1 MHILLAEHHGLCFGV
16 RDALKRAETLA
27 AAGPLTVLGELV
39 HNPVALARLRD
50 RGARQG
56 DLADLASAAPNSRVL
71 VTAHGASDERRRAWR
86 DAGFQ
91 VHDTTCPLVRRAHAS
106 LATLVAAGYQPVVI
120 GRADHAEV
128 RGLTG
133 DFPGAVTVETEADLA
148 NVPEATRYGVVA
160 QTTQPLAKVR
170 ALVDTL
176 RAARPGAE
184 VVYRDTV
191 CQPTKDRQAA
201 LAKLLAEAEVIIV
214 VGGRGSNNTRQLV
227 LAAEGAGRRAHQI
240 ERPDELDPAWLDGA
254 EVVGLTAGTSTLP
267 ETVRAVHA
275 RLEEIASSVACR
287 PNLGNAIQVTSY
299 N

>member
-1 MHILLAEHHGLCFGV
+1 MRILLAEHHGLCFGV
-16 RDALKRAETLA
+16 RDALQHAETLA

-39 HNPVALARLRD
+39 HNPVVLARLRAH
-50 RGARQG
+50 GARQG
-56 DLADLASAAPNSRVL
+56 DLDDPGTAAPGIPVL

-91 VHDTTCPLVRRAHAS
+91 VHDTTCPLVRKAHTA
-106 LATLVAAGYQPVVI
+106 LATLVAAGFFPVVI

-133 DFPGAVTVETEADLA
+133 DFPGAAVIETEADFPNL
-148 NVPEATRYGVVA
+148 PEATRYGVIA
-160 QTTQPLAKVR
+160 QTTQPSARVR
-170 ALVDTL
+170 ALVDAL

-201 LAKLLAEAEVIIV
+201 LAKLLAEAEVVIV

-227 LAAEGAGRRAHQI
+227 LAAEAAGRRTHQV
-240 ERPDELDPAWLDGA
+240 EHAAELDPAWLDGA

-275 RLEEIASSVACR
+275 QLEEIAAHVA
-287 PNLGNAIQVTSY
+287 
-299 N
+299 